1 MDPLHSL
8 AERKILEAID
18 AGIFDDYPGKGEPLE
33 LEDLSAMPDDLRAAY
48 LILKGS
54 GHLPEEMELRKEML
68 RFSDLLATCTDD
80 AARKQISERRSR
92 IAIRYAILMERR
104 GIRTTI

>member
-1 MDPLHSL
+1 MDPLHAL

-18 AGIFDDYPGKGEPLE
+18 AGRFDDYPGKGEPLH
-33 LEDLSAMPDDLRAAY
+33 LEDLSGMPEDLRAAY

-68 RFSDLLATCTDD
+68 RFSDLLAACTDD
-80 AARKQISERRSR
+80 GRRRELSERRS
-92 IAIRYAILMERR
+92 ALALKYAILMERR
-104 GIRTTI
+104 GIRPST